1 MNSSNTCQSTVLK
14 SVSMSND
21 MSVPIPMSVHVS
33 AKCQD
38 RIIRDAA
45 NPGLLKGWFLLEGG
59 KNITAYFL
67 KLKKQKEHL
76 GPLAIKRG
84 S

>member
-59 KNITAYFL
+59 KNITAYFF
-67 KLKKQKEHL
+67 KTKKT
-76 GPLAIKRG
+76 KRTPRPSG
-84 S
+84 NQTG